1 MSRSRN
7 FGLEKTGLLE
17 ALWAFVQLCLVVA
30 LPNIPTLAQMT
41 PDTTLGAEGSRITP
55 GANVQGLPADLIEG
69 GAIRQSNLFHS
80 FSEFNVNNGQRV
92 YFANPIGIDNIFS
105 RVTGTNISNILGTLG
120 VNGKA
125 NLFLLNPNGIIFGS
139 NARLDINGSFLATT
153 ANSFQFPDGTQFSA
167 TNPQSSSLL
176 SINVPLGVQYG
187 AQPGKITVNQTNLEV
202 SSQQNLQ
209 TSLTLLGGDVE
220 LAASKLTAPGRFLEL
235 GGLAGEGSVGLK
247 VDGSLVML
255 GEFTGMHANVSIS
268 GTTISATA
276 TGTSD
281 KASGDISMT
290 GRNIQITDSKI
301 ESVGNDQSYG
311 TITIKASDSVF
322 LNNTILDTQNKNGVG
337 GDVLINA
344 SNQISITNKSKIS
357 SEGSF
362 GQILIGSSDP
372 DEAKDP
378 IKPRTVVIDNS
389 TLTSETASTDGNSDD
404 PGLVSIRANDSVEIK
419 NGSQLNATTSGMD
432 DAGNIAISVPNG
444 TVVINNGSKL
454 LSEATKDAQGNAGYI
469 EIKARNLLI
478 DKAQVSINDQSLD
491 NPTKATNV
499 DINDLDSFDDI
510 DDIEKLPGR
519 IYISAEQMTLDNQAR
534 IEANS
539 ASVDGG
545 NIYIEA
551 SEWLLLRRGSLI
563 SAEADT
569 AQQGGGGKGGNITIN
584 AKDGFVVAVPSEN
597 SDFIANAF
605 DGDGGKINIAAKRIF
620 GLKRQRGQSTSQLRS
635 NRSSDI
641 SASSKFGFE
650 GEIEINTLDLDPA
663 QGLVELPITLIDP
676 TGLIAQGC
684 ESRNSGVAKGQS
696 TFVVTGRG
704 GLPPNP
710 DNPLSTGATPPP
722 WVTRD
727 SGKASKAAAVV
738 TLPSSKPTTTLVEA
752 QGMVI
757 GSKGEIILTAGVA
770 AATPH
775 PSGFSASGCS
785 GER

>member
-1 MSRSRN
+1 
-7 FGLEKTGLLE
+7 
-17 ALWAFVQLCLVVA
+17 VQ
-30 LPNIPTLAQMT
+30 
-41 PDTTLGAEGSRITP
+41 E
-55 GANVQGLPADLIEG
+55 LPADLIEG
-69 GAIRQSNLFHS
+69 GAIRDTNLFHS
-80 FSEFNVNNGQRV
+80 FQEFNVNNGQRV
-92 YFANPIGIDNIFS
+92 YFANPTNIKNIFS
-105 RVTGTNISNILGTLG
+105 RVTGNNVSNILGTLG
-120 VNGKA
+120 VNGNA

-139 NARLDINGSFLATT
+139 NARLNINGSFLATT
-153 ANSFQFPDGTQFSA
+153 ANSFQFPGGTQFSA

-187 AQPGKITVNQTNLEV
+187 AQPGKITVNQANLEV

-220 LAASKLTAPGRFLEL
+220 LTASKLTAPGRFIEL
-235 GGLAGEGSVGLK
+235 GGLAGEGSVGLD
-247 VDGSLVML
+247 VDGSLVTL
-255 GEFTGMHANVSIS
+255 EEFIGTQGNISIS

-276 TGTSD
+276 TGTSNN
-281 KASGDISMT
+281 ASGDIQMT
-290 GRNIQITDSKI
+290 GRNVQITGSTVASI
-301 ESVGNDQSYG
+301 GNDESYG
-311 TITIKASDSVF
+311 TIAIKASDSVF

-362 GQILIGSSDP
+362 GRILIGSSDP

-389 TLTSETASTDGNSDD
+389 TLTSETASTDGNLPDQQ
-404 PGLVSIRANDSVEIK
+404 GLVSIRANDSVDIK
-419 NGSQLNATTSGMD
+419 NGSQINATTSGMD
-432 DAGNIAISVPNG
+432 DAGNIAISAPHG

-454 LSEATKDAQGNAGYI
+454 LSEATKDAQGDAGYI
-469 EIKARNLLI
+469 EITARNLLI

-491 NPTKATNV
+491 NPTNATNV
-499 DINDLDSFDDI
+499 DINDLDSF

-551 SEWLLLRRGSLI
+551 SERLLLRRGSLI

-569 AQQGGGGKGGNITIN
+569 AQQGGGGKGGNVTIN

-597 SDFIANAF
+597 SDIIANAF
-605 DGDGGKINIAAKRIF
+605 DGDGGKITIFANKIF

-663 QGLVELPITLIDP
+663 QGLVELPVTLVDP

-684 ESRNSGVAKGQS
+684 ESRNNGVAQGQKS

-704 GLPPNP
+704 GLPPSP
-710 DNPLSTGATPPP
+710 DNPLSTGATTPP

-727 SGKASKAAAVV
+727 SGRASKSANVA
-738 TLPSSKPTTTLVEA
+738 TLPSRTPTSPLVEA

-757 GSKGEIILTAGVA
+757 GSKGEVILTAGVA

-775 PSGFSASGCS
+775 PSGFSAPGCS